1 MGSDSAV
8 KYKNEFG
15 TEYEVHC
22 HNHSTNYKTQN
33 LEMEYQ
39 GRLTSD
45 VPSKFQ
51 EDKNV
56 FVVQLAPE
64 AQYDQPIDD
73 LQKFNLKD
81 LMKDLKS
88 KIALRSLYGLKA
100 LTKIFK
106 AMDMVGNMVLD
117 VDDFRWGLMDFGIQI
132 SKDEGAELLNNFSK
146 DASGINFEVFLN
158 EFRVS
163 IKSSKTIS
171 RPLINF
177 LLLYL
182 VVCK

>member
-1 MGSDSAV
+1 
-8 KYKNEFG
+8 
-15 TEYEVHC
+15 
-22 HNHSTNYKTQN
+22 
-33 LEMEYQ
+33 MEYQ

-56 FVVQLAPE
+56 FVIQTAPD
-64 AQYDQPIDD
+64 AQYDQAIDD

-88 KIALRSLYGLKA
+88 KIAMRSLYGLKA

-106 AMDMVGNMVLD
+106 AMDTKGDMNLD

-132 SKDEGAELLNNFSK
+132 SKDESAELLNNFSK
-146 DASGINFEVFLN
+146 DQSNINFDVFLN

-163 IKSSKTIS
+163 SASVPRKLYSPRFIQDANLTFS
-171 RPLINF
+171 F
-177 LLLYL
+177 LHL
-182 VVCK
+182 VTCK